1 MTIAKNAVFIGLQ
14 LENCYLV
21 GGDKNLVVGVV
32 VVVVVCVC
40 VCVCEGVV
48 YWGDFCRWEE

>member
-21 GGDKNLVVGVV
+21 GGDKNLVVVV
-32 VVVVVCVC
+32 VSVC

>member
-21 GGDKNLVVGVV
+21 GGDKNLVVVVVV

-40 VCVCEGVV
+40 VSVCVRE
-48 YWGDFCRWEE
+48 

>member
-21 GGDKNLVVGVV
+21 GGDKNLVVVVVV

-40 VCVCEGVV
+40 VCVCL
-48 YWGDFCRWEE
+48 WGSSLLGGFL

>member
-21 GGDKNLVVGVV
+21 GGDKNLVVVV

-40 VCVCEGVV
+40 GCVCVCVCV
-48 YWGDFCRWEE
+48 